1 MVSGE
6 KVSISGAI
14 LTKRV
19 VSATMSK
26 DTESIRSYVPRSQR
40 IISWIERNA
49 DDIDNRKSGNLKISF
64 KNDSLQICEEVFH
77 QVS

>member
-19 VSATMSK
+19 VSATMRK